1 MLESAQTIALPAK
14 VTILGCFSRKSEN
27 LSKTLGLKSLVSTI
41 LISFCQLVALQVVKH
56 QYILL
61 IHQENYSNCL

>member
-41 LISFCQLVALQVVKH
+41 LISSLPTC
-56 QYILL
+56 
-61 IHQENYSNCL
+61 C